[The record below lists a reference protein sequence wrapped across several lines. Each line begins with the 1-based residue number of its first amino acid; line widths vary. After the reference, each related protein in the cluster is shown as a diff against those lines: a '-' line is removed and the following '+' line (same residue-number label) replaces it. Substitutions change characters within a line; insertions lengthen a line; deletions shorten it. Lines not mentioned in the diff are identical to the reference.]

1 MRAEKLVA
9 LTTESFTSIHVAR
22 VSGLR
27 FGRATSE
34 QPSPP
39 VISLCP
45 VPGVLS
51 SPAGRRWRRCT
62 QSVLHFL
69 YSCVIADSNLKIH
82 IQQTPPASVPRRCQG
97 SALTGPQ
104 LTLSL
109 KGKTPVECRVEQE
122 SLTGQARRRGT
133 L

>member
-82 IQQTPPASVPRRCQG
+82 IQQTPSCICAPAMSRISLDRT
-97 SALTGPQ
+97 SAHT
-104 LTLSL
+104 
-109 KGKTPVECRVEQE
+109 E
-122 SLTGQARRRGT
+122 S
-133 L
+133 